1 MLSGMNAGRAVIG
14 ENEKDNPNIAL
25 QREQELIWN
34 QKLCVSVCVCNER
47 HNTQTRAWSS
57 SVAHKFSMET
67 PSTERDTA
75 HRRRN

>member
-34 QKLCVSVCVCNER
+34 QKLCVSVCVCVTKDTIR
-47 HNTQTRAWSS
+47 KRVHGHRA
-57 SVAHKFSMET
+57 
-67 PSTERDTA
+67 
-75 HRRRN
+75 